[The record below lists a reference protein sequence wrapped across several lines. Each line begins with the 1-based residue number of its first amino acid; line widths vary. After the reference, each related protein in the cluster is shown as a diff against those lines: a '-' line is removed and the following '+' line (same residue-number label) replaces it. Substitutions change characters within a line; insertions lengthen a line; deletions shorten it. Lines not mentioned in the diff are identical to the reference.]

1 MEPTSTPNPVK
12 PPRLIPSFLTG
23 FDTVAKNSGLLLL
36 PILLDLLLWL
46 GPHLRIN
53 DLLQPI
59 ITATTSM
66 PGLDT
71 PDMANIVSTNK
82 TLWQFFS
89 QHFNLASALR
99 TYPIGVPSLV
109 SGEYPLATPLGNA
122 PIYEIKSVAT
132 AFGIWIILAIVGLV
146 AGSLYFN
153 WISHIVYQDFGTV
166 NPAQALRATIQV
178 ILLTLVCVIVLVL
191 LSIPLMIVIPLMYL
205 ISPGFAEFTLLLI
218 LLVLAWLLVPFLFS
232 PHGIFAYQQN
242 VFIAMWTSARLVRY
256 TLPMTGL
263 FVLIALLLSEGL
275 NLVWQ
280 IPSENSWMMLVGI
293 AGHSFITTGI
303 ITASFIYYRDGI
315 RWAQESLKR
324 NLVASKTT
332 EN

>member
-1 MEPTSTPNPVK
+1 M
-12 PPRLIPSFLTG
+12 G

-46 GPHLRIN
+46 GPHLRIM
-53 DLLQPI
+53 DLLQPV
-59 ITATTSM
+59 ITATTSL

-82 TLWQFFS
+82 TLWHFFAV
-89 QHFNLASALR
+89 HFNLLSTLR

-109 SGEYPLATPLGNA
+109 SGEYPIITPLGGA
-122 PIYEIKSVAT
+122 PIYEIKSAVT
-132 AFGIWIILAIVGLV
+132 ALGLWVILAIAGLV

-153 WISHIVYQDFGTV
+153 WISHVVFQNAAPI
-166 NPAQALRATIQV
+166 NLAQAIRATFQV
-178 ILLTLVCVIVLVL
+178 VLLTLVCIIALVL
-191 LSIPLMIVIPLMYL
+191 LSIPLMIIIPLVYL
-205 ISPGFAEFTLLLI
+205 ISPGLAEFTLLI
-218 LLVLAWLLVPFLFS
+218 TLLVIAWLLVPFLFS

-242 VFIAMWTSARLVRY
+242 VFIAMWTSARLVRF

-263 FVLIALLLSEGL
+263 FVLIALLLSQGL

-293 AGHSFITTGI
+293 AGHSFIATGI
-303 ITASFIYYRDGI
+303 VTASFIYYRDGM
-315 RWAQESLKR
+315 RWAQEIMQHNR
-324 NLVASKTT
+324 VAPKTI
-332 EN
+332 